1 MITKS
6 LKYLGKFMSVKIKIF
21 ISNLFLLVLSG
32 CAVTPPVPQEAP
44 ISIQLKGTSTEVQNF
59 IEEKIRQFS
68 NGAINVENASDRVL
82 TLKADCRNMPNQKPM
97 QCGLIMMTIGNS
109 GWSGPFLISNF
120 RTNQIRDVVNVT
132 FQSEWCAT
140 NAFGKSNCM
149 PADTNNDKNQMLRMI
164 KNAYENEVRR

>member
-1 MITKS
+1 MSGKIT
-6 LKYLGKFMSVKIKIF
+6 IF
-21 ISNLFLLVLSG
+21 VSTLILLMLSG

-59 IEEKIRQFS
+59 IEEKIRQAS
-68 NGAINVENASDRVL
+68 NGSVYVENATDRVL

-97 QCGLIMMTIGNS
+97 QCGLIMMGIGNS

-140 NAFGKSNCM
+140 NAFGKSNCTS
-149 PADTNNDKNQMLRMI
+149 ADTNNEKNRILRMI
-164 KNAYENEVRR
+164 RDAYENEVRR